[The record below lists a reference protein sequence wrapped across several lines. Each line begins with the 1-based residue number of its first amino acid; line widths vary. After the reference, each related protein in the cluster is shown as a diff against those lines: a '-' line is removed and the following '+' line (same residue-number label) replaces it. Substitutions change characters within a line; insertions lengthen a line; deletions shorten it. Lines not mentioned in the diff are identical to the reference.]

1 MLTTT
6 AALAFAATLSFVSP
20 QAPISELSSNYADDL
35 GWVLHNVG
43 DLDGDGRDDLAAAY
57 PGFALSDRSRSELQI
72 YSWTPRE
79 QRWLAEWSVA
89 HSRSGQSSKPNGG
102 TGESLTVLRHAGA
115 SFEFAVGAPGTRF
128 DGKGGGAVETFAALG
143 RQGQRIAWSSD
154 DVGEEFG
161 AALAALPDLDEDG
174 RAELAIGAPGRD
186 RVVLVSTTDRGV
198 LGELRGNSGAARFG
212 AAIALLGKGG
222 NGWNDTRIVIG
233 APEESTAGE
242 RRGALHV
249 HRLNDGRALR
259 SIHGTKDGERFG
271 ARLVVGDLGG
281 DSARELVVASLG
293 SQRTNASICVLD
305 TISWQR
311 SWTHEL
317 GAAAAANGLRIDT
330 IADLDGDSW
339 GEVLVSFE
347 PENPELWPEALVLSG
362 RDGNVM
368 HTIRSYAP
376 ERGSTGRVMWP
387 GTDGVR
393 LGAHV
398 GFIGA
403 GDQDGDG
410 IEDVWLAIRSEDGYR
425 SMFSSISLISGAK
438 LNGKLPERSLHTVPR
453 ILGLASVSSD
463 PSTAPSIAI
472 ADLPKHFVHSTGDL
486 LDADARGGVCSDS
499 ALGKR
504 VDTLGD
510 LDCDGRDE
518 VWVAGIGHA
527 WDAYHSYLLKSANGA
542 VLKAFADGDF
552 HGAARVEDL
561 DGDGRDDL
569 ALGASERTYRFCE
582 MVGRVQFCS
591 SASGKM
597 LREIKHPG
605 GAYEFGASVVAVG
618 DVDGDGVF
626 DLAIGTPA
634 TAGWGFP
641 DPKQQAQTC
650 EVALVSGGSASTF
663 LRTLRGDATG
673 ADGFGRTL
681 AFGGDWNGDGVPD
694 LAVGAP
700 LDGSAALN
708 AGAVHVYCGATWQR
722 LEHFAS
728 DIPGERLGQ
737 RLAWSRD
744 LDGDGRAELI
754 ATAPWCG
761 ADQRG
766 RVVVLSSKR
775 RSTLYELVGRAAQDA
790 FGFGLALGDLDGDG
804 ADELVVGAPGAWRE
818 GPWHSASVS
827 IFAAATGREL
837 ARIAGEPYGP
847 VHFEEGVEW
856 TSRIGPYS
864 YFEPAL
870 PRFGFALAIARDL
883 DGDGIGDLCI
893 GSPSYR
899 GPAYAGSV
907 YALSGAELRKHWK

>member
-1 MLTTT
+1 M
-6 AALAFAATLSFVSP
+6 
-20 QAPISELSSNYADDL
+20 NYADAL
-35 GWVLHNVG
+35 GAIVYDVG
-43 DLDGDGRDDLAAAY
+43 DLDGDALDDLATAH
-57 PGFALSDRSRSELQI
+57 SRFPSPEWNARELRL
-72 YSWTPRE
+72 YSMTPQA
-79 QRWLAEWSVA
+79 QRWLAEWSVT
-89 HSRSGQSSKPNGG
+89 HFRSGQSRWLSGG
-102 TGESLTVLRHAGA
+102 AGESVAVLRQSGP
-115 SFEFAVGAPGTRF
+115 SFELAVGAPEVRF
-128 DGKGGGAVETFAALG
+128 DGKGGGAVATFTALARG
-143 RQGQRIAWSSD
+143 EQRIAWSSD

-161 AALAALPDLDEDG
+161 AELAALPDIDEDG

-198 LGELRGNSGAARFG
+198 LGELHGLGGTARFG

-222 NGWNDTRIVIG
+222 YGWNDSRLVIG

-259 SIHGTKDGERFG
+259 SIHGAKDGERFG
-271 ARLVVGDLGG
+271 ARLVASDLGG
-281 DSARELVVASLG
+281 DSAKELVVASLG
-293 SQRTNASICVLD
+293 SDRVNASVCVLD
-305 TISWQR
+305 PTSWQR

-317 GAAAAANGLRIDT
+317 VAPAADNGLRIDT
-330 IADLDGDSW
+330 IADLDGDAW

-362 RDGNVM
+362 RDGNLV
-368 HTIRSYAP
+368 HAIRSYAP
-376 ERGSTGRVMWP
+376 ERGSTGRVLWP
-387 GTDGVR
+387 DTDGVR

-410 IEDVWLAIRSEDGYR
+410 LEDVWLAIRSEEGYR
-425 SMFSSISLISGAK
+425 SMFSSISLISGAR

-453 ILGLASVSSD
+453 TLGPASVSPG

-472 ADLPKHFVHSTGDL
+472 ADLPKHFVYSTGDL

-527 WDAYHSYLLKSANGA
+527 WDAYHSYVLKSANGA
-542 VLKAFADGDF
+542 VLRTFADGDF
-552 HGAARVEDL
+552 HGAIRVADL

-582 MVGRVQFCS
+582 MVGRVQLCS

-605 GAYEFGASVVAVG
+605 GAYEFGASVVAIS
-618 DVDGDGVF
+618 DIDGDGVR

-650 EVALVSGGSASTF
+650 EVALVGGGSTSTF
-663 LRTLRGDATG
+663 LRTLHGDSTG
-673 ADGFGRTL
+673 ADGFGRAL

-700 LDGSAALN
+700 LDGSKALN
-708 AGAVHVYCGATWQR
+708 AGAVHVYCGASWQQ

-728 DIPGERLGQ
+728 DVPGERFGQ

-754 ATAPWCG
+754 ATAPWSG

-804 ADELVVGAPGAWRE
+804 ADELVVGAPGARRE
-818 GPWHSASVS
+818 GPWDPASVS

-837 ARIAGEPYGP
+837 AHIAGESYGP

-870 PRFGFALAIARDL
+870 PRFGSALAIARDL
-883 DGDGIGDLCI
+883 DGDGVGDLCI
-893 GSPSYR
+893 GSPTYR